1 MNLRDISNDLL
12 LSRAQSL
19 AQKERDLSLEVLQHL
34 REIERRSL
42 YAKCGYPS
50 LFEYAVQELKYSQGA
65 AHRRI
70 ASMRLLKEIPEMEAK
85 LERGEMSLS
94 TLSRAQ
100 TFFRQERSQVKTRDE
115 KVEILKVLENK
126 SAREVERELVCRSTE
141 PEKLMPE
148 RLRPISETHSELKI
162 LLNTE
167 MLKELEELKCLLSHA
182 RPNASLK
189 ELLEF
194 ALRDTLTRLRPRRPQ
209 HKSKPAADQLQ
220 AKKAARPALPTS
232 ELEQQSSKRQSAEQ
246 KSSEPRI
253 SRPTRFKRYI
263 AQHIKRE
270 VWHRDGG
277 ICTYVDPVSGKC
289 CGSKHFLEYDHIHP
303 VALGGESCT
312 DNLRLRCRAHNQVA
326 ALGAFGHFK
335 TAKFVSRMR

>member
-1 MNLRDISNDLL
+1 MNLREISNDLL

-19 AQKERDLSLEVLQHL
+19 AQKERELSLEVLQHL

-85 LERGEMSLS
+85 LETGEMSLS

-100 TFFRQERSQVKTRDE
+100 TFFRQEKAHVKGRDE
-115 KVEILKVLENK
+115 KLEILKVLENK
-126 SAREVERELVCRSTE
+126 SAREVERELVCRSSE
-141 PEKLMPE
+141 PEKLIPE

-167 MLKELEELKCLLSHA
+167 MLKVLEELKCLLSHA

-194 ALRDTLTRLRPRRPQ
+194 ALRETLTRLRPRP
-209 HKSKPAADQLQ
+209 L
-220 AKKAARPALPTS
+220 LPTS
-232 ELEQQSSKRQSAEQ
+232 ELEQQSSK
-246 KSSEPRI
+246 PHI
-253 SRPTRFKRYI
+253 SRPTRFTRYL

-277 ICTYVDPVSGKC
+277 MCTYVDPVSGKC

-303 VALGGESCT
+303 LALGGEST
-312 DNLRLRCRAHNQVA
+312 PDNLRLRCRVHNQVA
-326 ALGAFGHFK
+326 ALGVYGHQKMARFIP
-335 TAKFVSRMR
+335 RML